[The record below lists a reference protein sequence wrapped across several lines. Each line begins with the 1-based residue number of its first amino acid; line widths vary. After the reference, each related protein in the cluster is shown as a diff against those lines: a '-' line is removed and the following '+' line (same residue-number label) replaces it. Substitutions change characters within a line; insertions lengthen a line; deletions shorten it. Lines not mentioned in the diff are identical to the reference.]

1 MSSPMAAIAAPTPS
15 MASDPLRRFVA
26 LVMRPVFSA
35 APFILSPMDT
45 LCAPAALI
53 SASAV
58 FIAAPN
64 MPTFCM
70 PWPSD
75 VIILPTPP

>member
-1 MSSPMAAIAAPTPS
+1 
-15 MASDPLRRFVA
+15 
-26 LVMRPVFSA
+26 
-35 APFILSPMDT
+35 MDT

-64 MPTFCM
+64 IPTFCM

-75 VIILPTPP
+75 AIISPTPPYSLPKAVTAGPIATASAPILTMFCLVPSSNSENHL